1 METCNGFFSCLTEA
15 IINTIYASIICSA
28 GFALGFSVNGLLVH
42 EKSLNNDNSDEDSE
56 SEDEEE
62 EEREYT
68 KYCKKYWDEYK
79 KLDDRELSDQDI

>member
-28 GFALGFSVNGLLVH
+28 GFALGFAVTGLLVH
-42 EKSLNNDNSDEDSE
+42 EKSLDNNNSDEDSE

-62 EEREYT
+62 ESEST
-68 KYCKKYWDEYK
+68 KYCKKYWDSYK
-79 KLDDRELSDQDI
+79 KLDLSLIHI